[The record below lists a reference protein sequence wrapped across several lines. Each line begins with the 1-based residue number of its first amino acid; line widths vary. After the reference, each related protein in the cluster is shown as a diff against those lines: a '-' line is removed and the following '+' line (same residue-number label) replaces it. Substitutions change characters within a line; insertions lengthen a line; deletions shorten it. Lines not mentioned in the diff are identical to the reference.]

1 MFLKKR
7 PESRHTGRSP
17 NRQQLLCSPGGGLIA
32 RRSLDTAALK
42 KGRMLSEAR
51 PYPLRG
57 ARMRFAGNTQDFW
70 QNLPGAAKVKSFDFE
85 GAFGHTR
92 SEASP
97 NDVYR

>member
-1 MFLKKR
+1 V
-7 PESRHTGRSP
+7 PGERHTDISNCQR
-17 NRQQLLCSPGGGLIA
+17 LLCSPGGGLIA
-32 RRSLDTAALK
+32 SK
-42 KGRMLSEAR
+42 EAR
-51 PYPLRG
+51 GRHFEKRVGCSPKRAHTPSAGHGCALR
-57 ARMRFAGNTQDFW
+57 NTQDFW